1 MRAERERPTGP
12 PVERVTASVY
22 RIPLEEP
29 EADGT
34 FRWDATTVVTVEV
47 TAGGTA
53 GIGYTFGPSACAA
66 VIGDLLSD
74 AVAGRPALD
83 TPGAWRAMVDAVR
96 NAGRPGIASM
106 AIAAVDIALWD
117 LKGRLLGRS
126 VSDLLGAVRHEVPV
140 YGSGGFVSMTDEAL
154 VRQLRNWVEVQGFS
168 SVKIKIG
175 EGWGSCEQRDLERIE
190 IARRTIGEGTSLF
203 VDANGGYTRKQAI
216 RMARSFR
223 DLGVAWFEEPVS
235 SDDLDGLRKVAEA
248 VEPDVA
254 AGEYGYDLVYF
265 ERMCAAGAVDCLQA
279 DITRCAGIT
288 EWLRAAGV
296 AAAQGLQISG
306 HTAQS
311 LHVHAAAA
319 VPNLRHLEYFAD
331 HARAERLLFDGVPE
345 PREGT
350 LSPDPSR
357 PGIGLDLKRS
367 ASQDLR
373 VA

>member
-1 MRAERERPTGP
+1 MRAERARAREDP
-12 PVERVTASVY
+12 PIQKVTASVY

-34 FRWDATTVVTVEV
+34 FRWDATTVVVAEAA
-47 TAGGTA
+47 AGGTS
-53 GIGYTFGPSACAA
+53 GIGYTFGPSACGTL
-66 VIGDLLSD
+66 IGDLLSD
-74 AVAGRPALD
+74 AVAGRSALD

-117 LKGRLLGRS
+117 LKGRLLARS
-126 VSDLLGAVRHEVPV
+126 VGDLLGAVRREVPL
-140 YGSGGFVSMTDEAL
+140 YASGGFVSMRDEAL
-154 VRQLRNWVEVQGFS
+154 VRQLRAWVEDGFT
-168 SVKIKIG
+168 SVKMKIG
-175 EGWGSCEQRDLERIE
+175 EAWGSCERRDLERIE
-190 IARRTIGEGTSLF
+190 IARRAIGDSPSLF

-216 RMARSFR
+216 RVARSFR
-223 DLGVAWFEEPVS
+223 DAGVTWFEEPVS
-235 SDDLDGLRKVAEA
+235 SDDLDGLRRVAEA
-248 VEPDVA
+248 VEPEVA

-279 DITRCAGIT
+279 DVSRCAGIT
-288 EWLRAAGV
+288 EWLRVAGV
-296 AAAQGLQISG
+296 AAAHGLQVSG

-311 LHVHAAAA
+311 LHLHPAAA

-331 HARAERLLFDGVPE
+331 HARAERMLFDGVPE
-345 PREGT
+345 PRGGT
-350 LSPDPSR
+350 LSPDSSR

-367 ASQDLR
+367 DSQELR